1 MGDYKWLDGDA
12 YLDEDDFQD
21 LDEYYEYL
29 LVQQEKSE
37 FEESMSEVREEFCAA
52 QERRKAME
60 EHDDSDWFYP
70 DDDDELSKLYA
81 ESDVDEHTESDE
93 DNYKTTFAE
102 INTSG
107 KPYIIQHEN
116 TKRVD
121 WQRELSD
128 LRKKCYRKSEEIAE
142 SKRLLNVLRA
152 QNKALKSRLDDST
165 HYAYKQQC
173 EKLGHE
179 NKTLKREILELK
191 KKLEILENDKAIMQ
205 HRIEEKDYRISV
217 TDKRFRITIGFTIG
231 IAIIATIL
239 LLT

>member
-1 MGDYKWLDGDA
+1 MDDYKWLDGDV

-37 FEESMSEVREEFCAA
+37 FEKSMSEVREEFCAA

-81 ESDVDEHTESDE
+81 ESDVDEYIESDE

-107 KPYIIQHEN
+107 KPYITQHEN
-116 TKRVD
+116 IKRVD

-165 HYAYKQQC
+165 HHEYKQQC
-173 EKLGHE
+173 EKLGLE

-191 KKLEILENDKAIMQ
+191 KKLEVLENDKAIMQ
-205 HRIEEKDYRISV
+205 DRIEEKDCRISV
-217 TDKRFRITIGFTIG
+217 ADKRFRIAIA

-239 LLT
+239 LLS